1 LSIAYEESRLFL
13 TRERAP
19 FMVCLEIYRPEE
31 IRIEAEENGMQI
43 IADEISEKFRTL
55 MKKVYNKG
63 IF

>member
-1 LSIAYEESRLFL
+1 
-13 TRERAP
+13 
-19 FMVCLEIYRPEE
+19 MVCLEIYRPEE